1 MRCWE
6 HSETCSSVSMPLAS
20 SHFPPRNSSTYK
32 DFLSLSIS
40 RAARSPRSLR
50 ETQWSLH
57 FLRTSII
64 IINLQRD
71 FHAERVR
78 GHTLSSPSSMGF
90 LKPCRE
96 DIVRGSYQG
105 ASGSPRLGPSSASEW
120 SSLVHYTFS
129 WPGSPLSPPWAH
141 VQWALGACSLGGYKV
156 FSASFPLLFMGVQGT
171 KSG

>member
-32 DFLSLSIS
+32 DFLSLSSS

-71 FHAERVR
+71 FHTERVR

-90 LKPCRE
+90 LKPLQRRHCKGLLPRSS
-96 DIVRGSYQG
+96 R
-105 ASGSPRLGPSSASEW
+105 SPRLGPDSASEW
-120 SSLVHYTFS
+120 NSLVHYTFS

-141 VQWALGACSLGGYKV
+141 VQWALGAYSLGGYKV
-156 FSASFPLLFMGVQGT
+156 FPASFQLLFMGVQGT